1 MKITDQTPFRAANG
15 EISIVNRIQATLKFG
30 FAWHGRVLAQDKVI
44 PILEKS
50 LERGFTMLRNVKLHG
65 TDIILPMVLLGPPGI
80 FVLVVLPE
88 KGVFRAKGEEWG
100 TLDNEQFNPSSKNP
114 MREVAQ
120 IARVLQ
126 VYLDRS
132 GFKGMVTVD
141 PLLIAADPGA
151 HVETVRP
158 AVRVVMIDALERF
171 AVSMT
176 QARAV
181 LSPEAAAKIGD
192 IIINGSGMSAKD
204 AEPAPAPIPEEPPIP
219 VYNPYGD
226 GSFKQQESGGSS
238 GNLTDELTFAFDDPE
253 QAPAESQPKQATT
266 SPQPTKKPVKRAPA
280 KGKKAKGG
288 GLTKPQIM
296 LLGGAVAAEIVIL
309 AIFAWLLLSGQ

>member
-1 MKITDQTPFRAANG
+1 MARRTP
-15 EISIVNRIQATLKFG
+15 T
-30 FAWHGRVLAQDKVI
+30 
-44 PILEKS
+44 PLEE
-50 LERGFTMLRNVKLHG
+50 L
-65 TDIILPMVLLGPPGI
+65 LPLVLLGGERREGPIERALRIVRSEDRRRRQIPATRRRDDAPHI
-80 FVLVVLPE
+80 LRECALHPVLGDHRVPE
-88 KGVFRAKGEEWG
+88 RHPEEW
-100 TLDNEQFNPSSKNP
+100 
-114 MREVAQ
+114 RIV
-120 IARVLQ
+120 
-126 VYLDRS
+126 
-132 GFKGMVTVD
+132 
-141 PLLIAADPGA
+141 GA
-151 HVETVRP
+151 LP
-158 AVRVVMIDALERF
+158 
-171 AVSMT
+171 
-176 QARAV
+176 QAR
-181 LSPEAAAKIGD
+181 ERRGD
-192 IIINGSGMSAKD
+192 
-204 AEPAPAPIPEEPPIP
+204 PAMRRIESHLPRILDGLGALGLQRGGPTIPEEPPIP